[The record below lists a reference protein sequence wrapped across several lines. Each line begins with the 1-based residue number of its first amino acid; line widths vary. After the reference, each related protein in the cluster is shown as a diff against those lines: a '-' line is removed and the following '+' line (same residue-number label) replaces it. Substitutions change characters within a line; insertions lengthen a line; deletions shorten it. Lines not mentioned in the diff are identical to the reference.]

1 VSLLYV
7 ICFYVR
13 HSLGTLL
20 VGGDISWIYSDFER
34 GTKGSRVHFIP
45 LFLVCMRLTWNIAR
59 SEPLDEKSFDT
70 LRQTLL
76 AYIQSEYIY
85 GLAESN
91 APCASSIYPLSW
103 LTSADHLI

>member
-1 VSLLYV
+1 MLWGPYPFVVASITLTSDASQRLSGSFYSIVSGLYA
-7 ICFYVR
+7 
-13 HSLGTLL
+13 
-20 VGGDISWIYSDFER
+20 SDLKHRF
-34 GTKGSRVHFIP
+34 
-45 LFLVCMRLTWNIAR
+45 AR

-91 APCASSIYPLSW
+91 APCASRISW
-103 LTSADHLI
+103 LTTADHLI